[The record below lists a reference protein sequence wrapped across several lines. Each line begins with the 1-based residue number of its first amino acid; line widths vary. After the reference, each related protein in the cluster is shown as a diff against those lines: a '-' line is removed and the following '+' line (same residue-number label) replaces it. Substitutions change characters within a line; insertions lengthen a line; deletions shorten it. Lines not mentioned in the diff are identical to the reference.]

1 MRNQRKKETIWLY
14 YLFGTI
20 MITAVFR
27 TVSTLAETVPV
38 DGAQK
43 GNRSLKLRVAETVKD
58 PIKGDT
64 NTKIIGP
71 KQFEV
76 NELIA
81 ALKSM
86 CRSIRNLDKHYIKIF
101 TNSRFYQAP
110 EFAEVLR
117 NAPFYPESKDQEHQ
131 NLSLLYN
138 GVHLR
143 RGHAAPVE
151 PERGEAGQ
159 HHLPEPELQ
168 LRQGGEHPQPA
179 E

>member
-1 MRNQRKKETIWLY
+1 
-14 YLFGTI
+14 

-131 NLSLLYN
+131 NLAVLRDNFIASYN
-138 GVHLR
+138 PNDGTLDIYPLKEKMFQRIDLGKNWCSSTR
-143 RGHAAPVE
+143 RE
-151 PERGEAGQ
+151 PMK
-159 HHLPEPELQ
+159 
-168 LRQGGEHPQPA
+168 
-179 E
+179 